1 MPLPWPSRQFVKLL
15 PIAFVP
21 SGHFIHAVPL
31 LTKVYAFVASLDAA
45 SHSKVASSYLRP
57 SGEILYSDANS
68 HRAC

>member
-1 MPLPWPSRQFVKLL
+1 
-15 PIAFVP
+15 
-21 SGHFIHAVPL
+21 L

-57 SGEILYSDANS
+57 SGEILYSDTNS